1 MSPIDYVPIMDA
13 YYQSQGFPPYR
24 WSVYDTSPWTPLEK
38 PLERCRVA
46 LLTSGGVS
54 RKDQL
59 PFEPLSYN
67 DLSYREIPK
76 DTAVEELVINDGYYD
91 HSDADKDINCVFPI
105 ERFREL
111 EVEGY
116 IGEMAPM
123 AYSGPNGRIYL
134 RTALQQEVVP
144 EMVAK
149 LKQAEV
155 DVLFLAVA

>member
-13 YYQSQGFPPYR
+13 FYQGQGFPAFR
-24 WSVYDTSPWTPLEK
+24 WSVYETSPWMPFGKPLEK
-38 PLERCRVA
+38 CRVCLYA
-46 LLTSGGVS
+46 TGQVS
-54 RKDQL
+54 RKDQP
-59 PFEPLSYN
+59 PFDPLSYN

-76 DTAVEELVINDGYYD
+76 DTPVEELVITDDYYD

-111 EVEGY
+111 EKEGY
-116 IGEMAPM
+116 IGQLAPM
-123 AYSGPNGRIYL
+123 TISGPSGRLYK

-144 EMVAK
+144 EIVSK

-155 DVLFLAVA
+155 DVVFLIAA